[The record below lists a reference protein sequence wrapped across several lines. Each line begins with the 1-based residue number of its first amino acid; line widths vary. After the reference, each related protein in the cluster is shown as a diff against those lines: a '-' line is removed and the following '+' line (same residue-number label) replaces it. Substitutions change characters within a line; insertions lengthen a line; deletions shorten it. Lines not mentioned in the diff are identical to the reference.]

1 MTFKVTSIGNEDEVK
16 QEQNGRR
23 ASRDIKEQNLSNN
36 DAMEGLTQDKIRL

>member
-23 ASRDIKEQNLSNN
+23 ASRDIKEQNLSN
-36 DAMEGLTQDKIRL
+36 MMQ